1 MIRAGFLA
9 LWFALTMTVATAA
22 MTASTPSSDGYMAA
36 MEKMHANM
44 SMEYTGDA
52 DVDFV
57 RGMIPHH
64 QGAVDM
70 AKVEL
75 AFGKDPEMRKLAEN
89 IVSSQQ
95 KEIEFM
101 EAWLKA
107 HGQ

>member
-1 MIRAGFLA
+1 
-9 LWFALTMTVATAA
+9 
-22 MTASTPSSDGYMAA
+22 
-36 MEKMHANM
+36 
-44 SMEYTGDA
+44 
-52 DVDFV
+52 
-57 RGMIPHH
+57 MIPHH

-89 IVSSQQ
+89 IVSSRQ